1 MLHRRPV
8 SIFLPLPQILMKMK
22 RKLAYAAGLI
32 VIAFTFTA
40 CEMLGDNCEICQIV
54 SYENGNPF
62 LYGPESEFCGDE
74 LFAIKTQPPE
84 TSGSVTLKW
93 ECN

>member
-1 MLHRRPV
+1 
-8 SIFLPLPQILMKMK
+8 MKMK

-62 LYGPESEFCGDE
+62 LYGPEFRVLWG
-74 LFAIKTQPPE
+74 
-84 TSGSVTLKW
+84 
-93 ECN
+93 

>member
-62 LYGPESEFCGDE
+62 LYGPSQSSVGMSF
-74 LFAIKTQPPE
+74 LQSTQPPE